1 MRVLLV
7 GSGGREHALAW
18 KISQSP
24 LVEKLFIAPG
34 NPGTA
39 QHGENVPI
47 PASDIEKLTAFARD
61 NRIDLVIPGPEV
73 PLILGLKDALKKAG
87 IPCFGPD
94 AYAARLEGSKSFAK
108 EVMRAAGVPTAASE
122 TFTDLEKAKAYIKK
136 SGAPIV
142 IKADGLAAGKGVVV
156 AQTEEEA
163 LDALERMLGS
173 REFGEAG
180 TTVVVEEA
188 LEGEEASFLVFCL
201 PDGTV
206 LPLPS
211 AQDHKAVFDGDAGPN
226 TGGMG
231 AYSPAP
237 ILPDA
242 EATAMVDQIIRPV
255 LKEMERRGHPFTG
268 ILYAGLMLTSRGPR
282 VLEFNV
288 RFGDPECQPLL
299 MRLDGDILP
308 LMHAAATGD
317 SPAPALSLKPGAALC
332 VVIAAQ
338 GYPDQ
343 AYARGMAIEGI
354 ARAESVRLEDGDEVK
369 VFIAGAAGGPKSMT
383 ASGGR
388 ILGVTARAAT
398 LQKAHDL
405 AYRAVGEITLPSSH
419 FRKDIGMKGLR
430 RQKEAASAANAAEK
444 PGECRS
450 CPR

>member
-24 LVEKLFIAPG
+24 LLEKLFIAPG

-39 QHGENVPI
+39 QLGENVPI
-47 PASDIEKLTAFARD
+47 PASDIERLTAFARD

-73 PLILGLKDALKKAG
+73 PLILGLKDALEKAG
-87 IPCFGPD
+87 VPCFGPD
-94 AYAARLEGSKSFAK
+94 AYAARMEGSKSFAK

-122 TFTDLEKAKAYIKK
+122 TFTDPEKAKAHVKK
-136 SGAPIV
+136 TGAPVV

-156 AQTEEEA
+156 ARTEEEA
-163 LDALERMLGS
+163 LDALERMMGA

-180 TTVVVEEA
+180 ATVVVEEA
-188 LEGEEASFLVFCL
+188 LEGEEASFLVFCF

-206 LPLPS
+206 VPLPS

-237 ILPDA
+237 VLPDA
-242 EATAMVDQIIRPV
+242 EAAATVDRVVRPV
-255 LKEMERRGHPFTG
+255 LRELERRGHPFAG
-268 ILYAGLMLTSRGPR
+268 ILYAGLMLTPQGPK

-308 LMHAAATGD
+308 LMHAAATGAA
-317 SPAPALSLKPGAALC
+317 SAPALALKPGAALC

-343 AYARGMAIEGI
+343 NYARGMPVEGI
-354 ARAESVRLEDGDEVK
+354 AQAESVRLEDDDEVK
-369 VFIAGAAGGPKSMT
+369 VFIAGAAGGPEGLT

-405 AYRAVGEITLPSSH
+405 AYRAVEKITLPSSH

-430 RQKEAASAANAAEK
+430 RQKGNAPAATAAGK
-444 PGECRS
+444 PGESRS
-450 CPR
+450 CHR